1 MAYSDFDLRKV
12 NADFDLKT
20 IENMSLFSDIQEIE
34 ISEYLKTTLA
44 RNVPLAL
51 SINTEKA

>member
-34 ISEYLKTTLA
+34 FSEYLKTTLA

-51 SINTEKA
+51 PINTEKA

>member
-51 SINTEKA
+51 SIKTEKA